1 MNSEVLHSISNAII
15 DISQLNSN
23 DILVDVNN
31 NKVISI
37 EDNIDQEVIEIS
49 MSNSLL
55 SVLKNTNELKRESG
69 TNALCIAVG
78 VYNWEIKSKVVST
91 PVLLIPAV
99 HLQNK
104 IKNSVSIQLI
114 HEEAFFNPFISQ
126 YLKSEFELDIPEIEI
141 NNDSHISLKLW
152 LESIAIPFT
161 YQEIQL
167 IGNFHHHRYQIVKDL
182 EGLLKTDSI
191 GNNVQMILGKEDA
204 QNQFSYSLTSDN
216 LFPADN
222 DQLSVFSQINTD
234 NIVIQGPPGTGKSQ
248 VLSNLMGKI
257 LSQSSTALIVSE
269 KRVALEVLQKKLS
282 QFQLEDFTFI
292 TTSETV
298 ANDFILSLKRVW
310 DRMEKMS
317 SKGTINLRLSEQYT
331 TQLQAQLNLLS
342 EPELIGGVNF
352 DEFISLSKEMDLTK
366 TQFNSTVPTIKE
378 WKKDKVSIELIFAS
392 NLQKSLS
399 FIPYDVIKGD
409 LFEHFDG
416 KINEWKR
423 GLTKLSE
430 YFEVQTIDDLQ
441 IAMKNA
447 AICQIIDNE
456 TQKSYLSLLN
466 PDSKERK
473 KFNQLKKKFTL
484 LQMELQKLDH
494 EKQNWIITPSENE
507 ANQLLKSFNSSSY
520 FTKRKVK
527 KRLSQ
532 LIHSK
537 FIDPLSA
544 LSNWLLF
551 LQKQNDK
558 FQLTFEFNEI
568 GVQDPETDIAIIES
582 FIHRLD
588 KKDWTIYTE
597 IPTDKR
603 KKLCEF
609 HSELNQLN
617 SALKTYFHLPSDTI
631 IAPVFSLITSNF
643 EALIRIRSSIIHL
656 SKSCYRLIGQT
667 SDFNEFTQCV
677 FKSNWVKFESQFP
690 SLSNFKPQMLHE
702 KVNEIIHHQDEE
714 SQLFS
719 DQILEK
725 IHVTFQ
731 SYHRLLRTTAT
742 KLSNDQKLLKQ
753 RLRKGKSILVKEFAK
768 SRNHPSI
775 RELLQTDAAIW
786 IHLLKPIWLSNPA
799 QIARCFP
806 LEKELFDF
814 VIFDEASQIPLS
826 HSLGSLHRGKRIVI
840 AGDEQQMSPSSYFK
854 SGIQETTDLLHQA
867 GYYWKSI
874 YLKHHYR
881 SVHPK
886 LIAFSNKHFYQ
897 NSLIAYPSGNVI
909 ENPITFIHCEKGIF
923 DNRQNEEEAT
933 LVAKLIENNL
943 NTSDSIGIVAFSEN
957 QMKCIWDKLSPKASE
972 QLTNKIDS
980 GIAFCKALEHVQGE
994 ECDVLV
1000 ISLGYGKNAEGQFQ
1014 LRFGPLNQKSG
1025 SKRLNVLLT
1034 RARKS
1039 IFFVSSVTSKDF
1051 KISDNE
1057 SVNLLRLFL
1066 QEIEQDNTI
1075 NPALNPPLFPL
1086 DLTPEIKVKK
1096 NHSEA
1101 YFPSIYSKINDANE
1115 LVTLQRVLESRDWKV
1130 MYQHRISGY

>member
-37 EDNIDQEVIEIS
+37 ENNIDLEVIEIS

-55 SVLKNTNELKRESG
+55 SVLKKTNELKRESG
-69 TNALCIAVG
+69 TNVLCIAVG
-78 VYNWEIKSKVVST
+78 VYNWDIKSKSVST

-104 IKNSVSIQLI
+104 IKNSVSIRLI

-126 YLKSEFELDIPEIEI
+126 YLKSEFDLDIPEMEI

-152 LESIAIPFT
+152 LESKGISFS
-161 YQEIQL
+161 YQENQL
-167 IGNFHHHRYQIVKDL
+167 IGNFHHHRYHIVKDL

-191 GNNVQMILGKEDA
+191 GNNVQMILGKEDV
-204 QNQFSYSLTSDN
+204 QNQFSYSLTPDN

-222 DQLSVFSQINTD
+222 DQLSVFAQINSENT
-234 NIVIQGPPGTGKSQ
+234 VIQGPPGTGKSQ

-257 LSQSSTALIVSE
+257 LYQSSTALIVSE

-282 QFQLEDFTFI
+282 QFHLEDFIFI

-317 SKGTINLRLSEQYT
+317 LKGTINLRLSEQYI

-342 EPELIGGVNF
+342 QPELIGGVNF
-352 DEFISLSKEMDLTK
+352 DEFFLLSKEVNLTK
-366 TQFNSTVPTIKE
+366 TPFNSTVPTIKE

-392 NLQKSLS
+392 NLQKCLS
-399 FIPYDVIKGD
+399 FIPYDIIKSD
-409 LFEHFDG
+409 LFDHFDS
-416 KINEWKR
+416 KITEWKKR
-423 GLTKLSE
+423 LIELTE
-430 YFEVQTIDDLQ
+430 YFEIQTVLEVQT
-441 IAMKNA
+441 AMKNA
-447 AICQIIDNE
+447 AICQVIDNE
-456 TQKSYLSLLN
+456 TQKSYISLLN

-473 KFNQLKKKFTL
+473 KFNQLKRKFTL
-484 LQMELQKLDH
+484 LQMELQKLDN
-494 EKQNWIITPSENE
+494 EKQNWKIPPSENE
-507 ANQLLKSFNSSSY
+507 ATQLIESFNSSFY
-520 FTKRKVK
+520 FTKRKAK

-532 LIHSK
+532 LMHSK

-558 FQLTFEFNEI
+558 FQITFEFNDI
-568 GVQDPETDIAIIES
+568 GVQNPETDISIIES

-588 KKDWTIYTE
+588 KKDWAIYTE
-597 IPTDKR
+597 LPIDKR

-609 HSELNQLN
+609 HSELSQLN
-617 SALKTYFHLPSDTI
+617 SVLKTYFHLSPNDIIPS
-631 IAPVFSLITSNF
+631 VFSLILSNF
-643 EALIRIRSSIIHL
+643 EALIRVRSSIIHL
-656 SKSCYRLIGQT
+656 SKSCYRLIGQA
-667 SDFNEFTQCV
+667 SDFNELTQCV
-677 FKSNWVKFESQFP
+677 FKSNQVKFESQFP
-690 SLSNFKPQMLHE
+690 SLSNFKPQMIHE
-702 KVNEIIHHQDEE
+702 KISEIIQHQNQE

-725 IHVTFQ
+725 IYAAFQ
-731 SYHRLLRTTAT
+731 SYHQILRTTAI

-753 RLRKGKSILVKEFAK
+753 QLRKGKSILVKEFSK

-775 RELLQTDAAIW
+775 RELLQTDASIW

-854 SGIQETTDLLHQA
+854 SGVQETTDLLHQA
-867 GYYWKSI
+867 GYYWKST

-886 LIAFSNKHFYQ
+886 LIAFSNKYFYK
-897 NSLIAYPSGNVI
+897 NSLITYPSGNYI
-909 ENPITFIHCEKGIF
+909 ENPITFIHCENGIF
-923 DNRQNEEEAT
+923 DNRQNEEEAV
-933 LVAKLIENNL
+933 LVVKLIESKL
-943 NTSDSIGIVAFSEN
+943 NSSESMGIVAFSEN
-957 QMKCIWDKLSPKASE
+957 QLRCIWDKLSPKACE
-972 QLTNKIDS
+972 QITNKIDS
-980 GIAFCKALEHVQGE
+980 GTAFYKALEHVQGE
-994 ECDVLV
+994 ECDVLI

-1014 LRFGPLNQKSG
+1014 MRFGPLNQKVG

-1034 RARKS
+1034 RAKKS

-1075 NPALNPPLFPL
+1075 DPTLNSPPFPL
-1086 DLTPEIKVKK
+1086 DLTPEIRIKK
-1096 NHSEA
+1096 NNSEA

-1130 MYQHRISGY
+1130 VY